1 MDANLKEK
9 LERFLEIF
17 EIVFDNDYYFTRE
30 SILRTDLIAE
40 NGTFLNPFPGTFFI
54 GGKGDNWGNRTS
66 LLDAY
71 RDLKAYAISEG
82 LHEK

>member
-30 SILRTDLIAE
+30 SILSTDLIAE
-40 NGTFLNPFPGTFFI
+40 NGTFLNPFPGTF
-54 GGKGDNWGNRTS
+54 
-66 LLDAY
+66 L
-71 RDLKAYAISEG
+71 SEG
-82 LHEK
+82 REITGGTELLF